1 MGSIAFRP
9 LLIAQD
15 AKGDDSKLKGACQL
29 YGTLN
34 HTGVGRKI
42 CGVEIKQVHAA
53 RARGPQLLFSTVHSV
68 GATSSEHDVLTGSH
82 PPSYFA
88 ADITATAKY

>member
-1 MGSIAFRP
+1 M
-9 LLIAQD
+9 
-15 AKGDDSKLKGACQL
+15 
-29 YGTLN
+29 
-34 HTGVGRKI
+34 GRKI

-53 RARGPQLLFSTVHSV
+53 RARRPQLLFSTVHSM

-88 ADITATAKY
+88 ADITAATED